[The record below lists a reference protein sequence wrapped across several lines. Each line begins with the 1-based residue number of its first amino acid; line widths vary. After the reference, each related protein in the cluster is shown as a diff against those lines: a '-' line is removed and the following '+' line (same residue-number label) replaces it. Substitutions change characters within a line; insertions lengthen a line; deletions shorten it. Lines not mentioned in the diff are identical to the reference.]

1 MILFDTKGWMVIS
14 TVGCF
19 MFAVAELT
27 VTLTRACAGRYV
39 ELKLG
44 NCTTKIVKRL
54 RSMDVGAIFV
64 LTSGNLTAMEFQKFE
79 IDVLAHLPEKPC
91 PGVSWDG
98 LFAGY

>member
-1 MILFDTKGWMVIS
+1 MVIS

-19 MFAVAELT
+19 MSAVAELT

-39 ELKLG
+39 DLKLG

-54 RSMDVGAIFV
+54 RSMDVGAVFV
-64 LTSGNLTAMEFQKFE
+64 LTQISGNLTAMEFQKFE

-91 PGVSWDG
+91 PGVSWDL
-98 LFAGY
+98 LFAGN